1 MGWLGD
7 FLSGGKN
14 KTRAEIGE
22 RIVFLCVA
30 WNCETS

>member
-22 RIVFLCVA
+22 RIVLCVA